1 MGTQRP
7 FRTFLIFPPVWTPV
21 TPYLALP
28 ALVAYLRR
36 EGLDAAQYDASLDF
50 FDRCLLTPGA
60 LSELADRVRRRATE
74 GGYRSLTKRKT
85 ALLEGL
91 QGGRSREW
99 DEKIVNVRGMVETLR
114 HKERFYDAGSCLQ
127 AQQCLYDLLELVSLA
142 YHPTALTFNTFSSP
156 ALSGF
161 QEMAAFCEDPEA
173 NPFFRFAAT
182 RLPEIMQREAPSLVG
197 ISISTSHQLA
207 GALTMGRWLRRNCP
221 SVHVTLGGK
230 HCLRL
235 RDSIHDD
242 ASLFTR
248 FCNSMVLDNGERPL
262 TQLIRQ
268 LAGGGTLDKV
278 PGLLHVRAGRLVQN
292 LHEAHEPIDAL
303 PVPDF
308 SDLPLDAYY
317 APEPI
322 LPMRLSEGCYWG
334 KCTFCSRYDDRRFQT
349 LDPETAVARMKFQTL
364 DPETAVA
371 RMKWLRERYHA
382 SCFTVNDDCL
392 TPTYLEEWSRRIVEE
407 GAGFKIS
414 LWCKPV
420 HSFTRERLA
429 LLSKAG
435 VRLIRWGVETGHP
448 RILKLM
454 NKGTR
459 LATTVRVL
467 KDASEEGI
475 WNHATVI
482 FGFPSETESEARTT
496 VRFLE
501 EHRDII
507 HSSIFFRFVLL
518 KHSFISRHPEAF
530 GIQSVRQPE
539 GPFSYEHPFVTAEGM
554 GEKDLARF
562 LSWAQRHR
570 IERVYDQPFWFPL
583 RIREYLLL
591 YVARYGLRAV
601 HSWKARPGGRQTVS
615 SAHDL
620 EYAFSNPVDIPEETM
635 EKIRG
640 LVISGGE
647 VGRSW
652 LTRNLEN
659 AHLVGYAHENG
670 DLVGVMTHK
679 VPLPEYVRRI
689 GEKTGLDLTGYLERG
704 YTYVLP
710 EYRGLRV
717 GDRLLKGLVE
727 RSPGKKIY
735 VTIRMDNEPAIRLT
749 RRNHMRLAATY
760 HNERTGHDIGVFVSG

>member
-50 FDRCLLTPGA
+50 FDRYLLTPDT
-60 LSELADRVRRRATE
+60 LSELADTAGRRAAG
-74 GGYRSLTKRKT
+74 GGYPALTKRKK
-85 ALLEGL
+85 ALLQSLLDGHN
-91 QGGRSREW
+91 REW
-99 DEKIVNVRGMVETLR
+99 KETILHVRDLVETLR
-114 HKERFYDAGSCLQ
+114 HKERFHDPLSCLK
-127 AQQCLYDLLELVSLA
+127 AQRGLYDLLDLVSLA
-142 YHPTALTFNTFSSP
+142 FHPTALTFNTFSSP

-161 QEMAAFCEDPEA
+161 QEMAAFCEDAEA

-182 RLPEIMQREAPSLVG
+182 RLPEIVERETPSLVG

-207 GALTMGRWLRRNCP
+207 GALTMGGWLRKHCP
-221 SVHVTLGGK
+221 SVHVTLGGR

-235 RDSIHDD
+235 RDSFEETP
-242 ASLFTR
+242 SLFTR

-262 TQLIRQ
+262 TELIRQ
-268 LAGGGTLDKV
+268 LAAGGTLDKV

-334 KCTFCSRYDDRRFQT
+334 KCTFCSRYEDRRFQT
-349 LDPETAVARMKFQTL
+349 LDPETAVARMKS
-364 DPETAVA
+364 
-371 RMKWLRERYHA
+371 LRERYHA
-382 SCFTVNDDCL
+382 SCFTINDDCL
-392 TPTYLEEWSRRIVEE
+392 TPTYLEEWARRIVEE
-407 GAGFKIS
+407 GPGFKIS

-482 FGFPSETESEARTT
+482 LGFPSETESEARTT

-530 GIQSVRQPE
+530 GIQSVGQPE
-539 GPFSYEHPFVTAEGM
+539 GPFSYEHPFVAAEGM
-554 GEKDLARF
+554 GENDLARF

-601 HSWKARPGGRQTVS
+601 HSWKARPRDRGVFRLGREVEYVFS
-615 SAHDL
+615 S
-620 EYAFSNPVDIPEETM
+620 PTDIPAETM

-652 LTRNLEN
+652 LTRNLEK
-659 AHLVGYAHENG
+659 AFLVGYAHENG